1 MKPGFPGC
9 EARYTSPMRI
19 GIDFGTSYSA
29 AAACVEGKLQPVRF
43 GDAQQFR
50 TAVYFPEHLPDGDSV
65 RRHRDGSVATA
76 SQVVEALFGDEA
88 IEAYLLEGDG
98 HLVESPKSM
107 LGYQLHPR
115 AKDTIA
121 AICARIL
128 GHIREQASAQFGA
141 EVREAVLGRPVHFR
155 SSMGEAGE
163 VQALAL
169 LREAAAV
176 AGFEAVE
183 FLEEPVAAAL
193 QHHAASAK
201 RHTALVFDIGGGTT
215 DIAWGELGGAEA
227 PRILGSWGVGLGGTD
242 FDLALSLDRAM
253 PLFGR
258 GVSRVPNHHF
268 VEAAMVQDLPR
279 QRSFRK
285 HDYDEAPEPFRSRLM
300 ALQAEGAPTRL
311 HRDIEGLKVRLSD
324 AGAAAFALDWIEAG
338 LSVEATREQ
347 LAEAAEAPLRRM
359 RALLAQIRD
368 ERGVPDAVVLTG
380 GMSRSPLLRGLASE
394 VFAGVPQ
401 VAGEASLG
409 VVSGLARA
417 AVRGC

>member
-1 MKPGFPGC
+1 
-9 EARYTSPMRI
+9 
-19 GIDFGTSYSA
+19 
-29 AAACVEGKLQPVRF
+29 
-43 GDAQQFR
+43 
-50 TAVYFPEHLPDGDSV
+50 
-65 RRHRDGSVATA
+65 
-76 SQVVEALFGDEA
+76 
-88 IEAYLLEGDG
+88 
-98 HLVESPKSM
+98 
-107 LGYQLHPR
+107 LHPR

-128 GHIREQASAQFGA
+128 GHIREQASAQFGT

-176 AGFEAVE
+176 AGFEAVA

-215 DIAWGELGGAEA
+215 DIAWGELGGKEA

-258 GVSRVPNHHF
+258 GLSRVPNHHF

-324 AGAAAFALDWIEAG
+324 AGAAAFALDWIETG
-338 LSVEATREQ
+338 LGVEATREQ

-359 RALLAQIRD
+359 RALLEQIRD
-368 ERGVPDAVVLTG
+368 ERGLPDAVVLTG
-380 GMSRSPLLRGLASE
+380 GMSRSPLLRALASDI
-394 VFAGVPQ
+394 FAGVPQ

-417 AVRGC
+417 AAE

>member
-1 MKPGFPGC
+1 
-9 EARYTSPMRI
+9 MRI

-29 AAACVEGKLQPVRF
+29 AAACIDGRLHPVRF
-43 GDAQQFR
+43 GEAPQFR

-76 SQVVEALFGDEA
+76 SQVAEALFGDEA
-88 IEAYLLEGDG
+88 VEAYLLEGDG

-128 GHIREQASAQFGA
+128 AHIREQASAQFGT

-176 AGFEAVE
+176 AGFHAVE

-193 QHHAASAK
+193 QHHAASAT

-215 DIAWGELGGAEA
+215 DIAWGELGGRDA

-324 AGAAAFALDWIEAG
+324 ARAIGRRRRSAAAPHARLVGPDSRRARRARCRRADRRHVAFAL
-338 LSVEATREQ
+338 
-347 LAEAAEAPLRRM
+347 AARVG
-359 RALLAQIRD
+359 
-368 ERGVPDAVVLTG
+368 ERGVC
-380 GMSRSPLLRGLASE
+380 R
-394 VFAGVPQ
+394 
-401 VAGEASLG
+401 
-409 VVSGLARA
+409 RA
-417 AVRGC
+417 AGGGGSVVGRRVRAGAGGGPIADGPLSRAVGWCRAGRP